1 MESNCHVGVG
11 AKDTATTTTYL
22 RSLKKRSKSLDGEGL
37 SQAAIIF
44 LFYSTPSL
52 SVSELHLRTAEMS
65 ERKREKGI
73 ERHLLAP
80 IASR

>member
-11 AKDTATTTTYL
+11 AKDAATTTYL
-22 RSLKKRSKSLDGEGL
+22 HGFKKRSKSLEL

-44 LFYSTPSL
+44 LFYSTSSL

-65 ERKREKGI
+65 ERKQEREKGI
-73 ERHLLAP
+73 ERHLLASV
-80 IASR
+80 ASR